1 VLLPDGRIAA
11 KRSVEP
17 GMPRACCKVLQGA
30 QAIMKIDR
38 QNRQF
43 TPEYHPACGMPCQPF
58 FHGTG
63 STPSG
68 AGGHGG
74 SRWRVPTSWTISAI
88 HLQGQQ
94 DHPAIRELKSAEIQ
108 WPKSQAPP

>member
-1 VLLPDGRIAA
+1 
-11 KRSVEP
+11 
-17 GMPRACCKVLQGA
+17 
-30 QAIMKIDR
+30 MKIDR

-74 SRWRVPTSWTISAI
+74 SRWRVPTIM
-88 HLQGQQ
+88 
-94 DHPAIRELKSAEIQ
+94 DHFSDPPARAAGS
-108 WPKSQAPP
+108 PRNP